1 VFCFL
6 KVSDRSKFLC
16 EHKTTVREKL
26 DKKKKKKKNIDLGFS
41 VNTKQ
46 EQEREREEDEKKI

>member
-26 DKKKKKKKNIDLGFS
+26 DEKKKNFDLGFS

-46 EQEREREEDEKKI
+46 EQERERGR